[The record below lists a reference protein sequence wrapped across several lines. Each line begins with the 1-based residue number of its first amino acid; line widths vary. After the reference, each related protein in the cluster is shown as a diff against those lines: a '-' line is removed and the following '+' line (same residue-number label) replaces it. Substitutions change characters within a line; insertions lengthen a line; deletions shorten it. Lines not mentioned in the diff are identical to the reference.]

1 MLTSYELDL
10 VSRAVPAPAPGQYI
24 RGRGMKRMNMWITG
38 MMCRMS
44 RIRFVR
50 ITYRKVNLVPFQV
63 ISIKAKLTC
72 SRKDIGNLSNCAMKS
87 KEIGGSD
94 YCHKSGWK

>member
-24 RGRGMKRMNMWITG
+24 RGRGMKRMNMWIRW

-44 RIRFVR
+44 RIMIVR
-50 ITYRKVNLVPFQV
+50 MTYRKVNLVPFQV
-63 ISIKAKLTC
+63 VSIEAKLTC
-72 SRKDIGNLSNCAMKS
+72 SRKDIGNLSNSANEVK
-87 KEIGGSD
+87 KNRRQ
-94 YCHKSGWK
+94 

>member
-24 RGRGMKRMNMWITG
+24 KGRGMKRMNMWITW

-44 RIRFVR
+44 RIMIVR
-50 ITYRKVNLVPFQV
+50 MTYRKGQFGAV
-63 ISIKAKLTC
+63 S
-72 SRKDIGNLSNCAMKS
+72 
-87 KEIGGSD
+87 GGFNRGKID
-94 YCHKSGWK
+94 LFA

>member
-24 RGRGMKRMNMWITG
+24 GGRGMKRMNMWITW

-44 RIRFVR
+44 RIMIVR
-50 ITYRKVNLVPFQV
+50 MTYRKANLVPFQV
-63 ISIKAKLTC
+63 VSIEAKLTC
-72 SRKDIGNLSNCAMKS
+72 SRKDIGNLSNGANEAKRNRRQ
-87 KEIGGSD
+87 
-94 YCHKSGWK
+94 

>member
-24 RGRGMKRMNMWITG
+24 RGRGMKRMNMWITW

-44 RIRFVR
+44 RIMIVR
-50 ITYRKVNLVPFQV
+50 MTYRKANLVPFQV
-63 ISIKAKLTC
+63 VSIEAKLTC
-72 SRKDIGNLSNCAMKS
+72 SRKDIGNLSNGANEVKRNRRQ
-87 KEIGGSD
+87 
-94 YCHKSGWK
+94 